1 MPREERQE
9 GNCYGRG
16 GQIMGD
22 IVAVTG
28 NEAVA
33 NALRQANPDVCAMY
47 PITPATEMVQRFS
60 SFVSD
65 GKVKTELILAES
77 EHSAMSACVGSSAA
91 GGRVITATSAQGL
104 ALMWEILFIASG
116 TRLPIV
122 MPVVNRALSA
132 PLNIHGDHSDAMGAR
147 DTGWIQLWSE
157 NAQEAYDNT
166 IQAFRIAEH
175 MDIRLPAMVCMDG
188 FIISH
193 SIERIEYLE
202 DEEVKNFVGE
212 FRQLNPLLDIERPVS
227 YGPLILTDYY
237 MEYRKAQD
245 EVASKVSRIVLDVA
259 RDFEKM
265 SGRKYDLFETY
276 RLDDAEIGIVILNSA
291 AGTSKDVIDE
301 FRNRGIKAGLLKPRL
316 YRPFPY
322 KEVGEALKH
331 LKALCVLDRAD
342 AFGGSFGPVMLDIA
356 TSLYPCRE
364 KPVLINKIYG
374 LGGRDYLPEHAELVL
389 NELVGIAK
397 TGTVRS
403 YKEYIG
409 VRE

>member
-1 MPREERQE
+1 MAKV
-9 GNCYGRG
+9 
-16 GQIMGD
+16 
-22 IVAVTG
+22 VAVTG

-33 NALRQANPDVCAMY
+33 NALRQADPDVCAAY
-47 PITPATEMVQRFS
+47 PITPQTDMMQRFAG
-60 SFVSD
+60 FVSD
-65 GKVKTELILAES
+65 GLVKAELILVES
-77 EHSAMSACVGSSAA
+77 EHSAMSSCVGASAA
-91 GGRVITATSAQGL
+91 GGRVITATSSQGL

-166 IQAFRIAEH
+166 IQAFCIGEH
-175 MDIRLPAMVCMDG
+175 MDIRLPVMVCLDG

-202 DEEVKNFVGE
+202 DEEVRNFVGE
-212 FRQLNPLLDIERPVS
+212 FKQLNPLLDIKHPVS
-227 YGPLILTDYY
+227 YGPLILPDYY

-245 EVASKVSRIVLDVA
+245 EVASKVSKVVLEVA
-259 RDFEKM
+259 QDFEKL

-276 RLDDAEIGIVILNSA
+276 RLDDAEIGFVILNSA

-301 FRNRGIKAGLLKPRL
+301 FRDRGIKAGLLKPRL

-331 LKALCVLDRAD
+331 LKAVCVLDRAD
-342 AFGGSFGPVMLDIA
+342 AFGGSFGPVYLDIA
-356 TSLYPCRE
+356 TSLYPYRE
-364 KPVLINKIYG
+364 KPIMINKIYG
-374 LGGRDYLPEHAELVL
+374 LGGRDYLPEHAEFVL
-389 NELVGIAK
+389 SELVDIAK
-397 TGTVRS
+397 TGMVKS